1 MGDCT
6 SPSTVSVRI
15 WVFALFVDCTSPGDC
30 TSRKGRRLYQS
41 VSLSVKAHMAGS
53 STSKAVGGSFA
64 DFWTKTLYP
73 VVGKKD
79 YERLLHRVPARRQK
93 KEKATDE
100 AFTSEAL
107 KFACEVGWISR
118 GGGDIS

>member
-1 MGDCT
+1 
-6 SPSTVSVRI
+6 
-15 WVFALFVDCTSPGDC
+15 
-30 TSRKGRRLYQS
+30 
-41 VSLSVKAHMAGS
+41 MAGS
-53 STSKAVGGSFA
+53 STSIAVGGSFV
-64 DFWTKTLYP
+64 DFWAKTLYP
-73 VVGKKD
+73 EVGKD
-79 YERLLHRVPARRQK
+79 YERRLHRVPARRQK